1 MSLCNAYNKTGDT
14 PRYKRNVPTR
24 GKGYSM
30 FQRNNR
36 GNISSKVSA
45 IIIMVIGIGM
55 MIVGIWMAAVRIHK
69 DNYYGLATGKV
80 TGSSYYENSDDERMY
95 SAIYAYSVDDTEY
108 ELEDDDT
115 SKVPP
120 QVGKKVEIRYNPDQ
134 PEDAY
139 VDGKPLPGSILMSI
153 GIIMI
158 MLSILAF
165 VKMRKGQMSGERKL
179 VIELLTG
186 IIMLVVCIGSITLIH
201 DSGEGIGLSEI
212 SIIVCGIVGIIVII
226 SSVKYYI
233 DVKMG
238 RTPSESLLTHL
249 GLDAA
254 SLILDD
260 ESEGEEYN
268 IPKYLMPESEQAKEV
283 GEKSQKQ
290 EYEKLDHLQGDG
302 TQNPYSGNVP
312 TNAPTNAQ
320 MEEQN
325 GIQKI

>member
-1 MSLCNAYNKTGDT
+1 
-14 PRYKRNVPTR
+14 
-24 GKGYSM
+24 
-30 FQRNNR
+30 
-36 GNISSKVSA
+36 
-45 IIIMVIGIGM
+45 MVIGIGM

-268 IPKYLMPESEQAKEV
+268 IPKYLMPESEQAEEV

-290 EYEKLDHLQGDG
+290 EYEKYDHLKGDG
-302 TQNPYSGNVP
+302 TQNPYSG
-312 TNAPTNAQ
+312 
-320 MEEQN
+320 
-325 GIQKI
+325 KI

>member
-1 MSLCNAYNKTGDT
+1 
-14 PRYKRNVPTR
+14 
-24 GKGYSM
+24 M
-30 FQRNNR
+30 FRRNNR

-134 PEDAY
+134 PADAY

-153 GIIMI
+153 GITMI

-268 IPKYLMPESEQAKEV
+268 IPKYLLTEDEQAETV

-290 EYEKLDHLQGDG
+290 EYEKYDHLKGDG
-302 TQNPYSGNVP
+302 TQNPYSGN
-312 TNAPTNAQ
+312 
-320 MEEQN
+320 
-325 GIQKI
+325 I

>member
-1 MSLCNAYNKTGDT
+1 
-14 PRYKRNVPTR
+14 
-24 GKGYSM
+24 M
-30 FQRNNR
+30 FRRNNR

-134 PEDAY
+134 PADAY

-268 IPKYLMPESEQAKEV
+268 IPKYLLTEDEQAETV

-290 EYEKLDHLQGDG
+290 EYEKYDHLKGDG
-302 TQNPYSGNVP
+302 TQNPYSGN
-312 TNAPTNAQ
+312 
-320 MEEQN
+320 
-325 GIQKI
+325 I

>member
-1 MSLCNAYNKTGDT
+1 
-14 PRYKRNVPTR
+14 
-24 GKGYSM
+24 M

>member
-1 MSLCNAYNKTGDT
+1 
-14 PRYKRNVPTR
+14 
-24 GKGYSM
+24 M

-45 IIIMVIGIGM
+45 VIIMVIGIGM
-55 MIVGIWMAAVRIHK
+55 MIVGIWMAAARIHK

-80 TGSSYYENSDDERMY
+80 AGSSYYENSDDERIY
-95 SAIYAYSVDDTEY
+95 SAIYAYSVGDTEY

-120 QVGKKVEIRYNPDQ
+120 QMGKKVEIRYNPDQ
-134 PEDAY
+134 PADAY
-139 VDGKPLPGSILMSI
+139 VGGKPLPGRILMSI

-186 IIMLVVCIGSITLIH
+186 IIMLVVCIGSIILIH
-201 DSGEGIGLSEI
+201 DGGEGIGLSEI

-233 DVKMG
+233 EVKMG

-254 SLILDD
+254 SFILDD

-268 IPKYLMPESEQAKEV
+268 IPKYLLTEDEQKEV
-283 GEKSQKQ
+283 VEDNSQKHG
-290 EYEKLDHLQGDG
+290 YEDLDYMQGEG
-302 TQNPYSGNVP
+302 SQNPYSGR
-312 TNAPTNAQ
+312 
-320 MEEQN
+320 
-325 GIQKI
+325 KS

>member
-1 MSLCNAYNKTGDT
+1 
-14 PRYKRNVPTR
+14 
-24 GKGYSM
+24 M
-30 FQRNNR
+30 FRRNNR

-45 IIIMVIGIGM
+45 IIIMVIGIGI
-55 MIVGIWMAAVRIHK
+55 MIVGIWMAADRMRK
-69 DNYYGLATGKV
+69 DDYYGFATGKV
-80 TGSSYYENSDDERMY
+80 AGSSYYENSDDERMY
-95 SAIYAYSVDDTEY
+95 SAIYAYSVGDTEY
-108 ELEDDDT
+108 ELEDDDA
-115 SKVPP
+115 SKIPP
-120 QVGKKVEIRYNPDQ
+120 QIGKKVEIRYD
-134 PEDAY
+134 PEEPADAY
-139 VDGKPLPGSILMSI
+139 VGGKPLPGSILLGI
-153 GIIMI
+153 GITMI

-268 IPKYLMPESEQAKEV
+268 IPKYLLTEDEQAETV

-290 EYEKLDHLQGDG
+290 EYEKYDHLKGDG
-302 TQNPYSGNVP
+302 TQNPYSGN
-312 TNAPTNAQ
+312 
-320 MEEQN
+320 
-325 GIQKI
+325 I

>member
-1 MSLCNAYNKTGDT
+1 MSLRVSLCNAYNKTGDT

-165 VKMRKGQMSGERKL
+165 VKMRKGQMSDERKL

-186 IIMLVVCIGSITLIH
+186 IIMLVVCIGTIRLLH
-201 DSGEGIGLSEI
+201 DGGEGIGLSEI
-212 SIIVCGIVGIIVII
+212 SIVVCGIVGIIVII

-302 TQNPYSGNVP
+302 TQNPYSG
-312 TNAPTNAQ
+312 
-320 MEEQN
+320 
-325 GIQKI
+325 KI

>member
-1 MSLCNAYNKTGDT
+1 MSLRVSLCNAYNKTGDT

-302 TQNPYSGNVP
+302 TQNPYSG
-312 TNAPTNAQ
+312 
-320 MEEQN
+320 
-325 GIQKI
+325 KI

>member
-1 MSLCNAYNKTGDT
+1 
-14 PRYKRNVPTR
+14 
-24 GKGYSM
+24 
-30 FQRNNR
+30 
-36 GNISSKVSA
+36 
-45 IIIMVIGIGM
+45 MVIGIGM

-254 SLILDD
+254 SLMLDD

-302 TQNPYSGNVP
+302 TQNPYSG
-312 TNAPTNAQ
+312 
-320 MEEQN
+320 
-325 GIQKI
+325 KI

>member
-1 MSLCNAYNKTGDT
+1 MSLCNAYNNTGDT

-24 GKGYSM
+24 GKGYNM

-45 IIIMVIGIGM
+45 IIIMVIGIGI
-55 MIVGIWMAAVRIHK
+55 MIVGIWMAADRLQK
-69 DNYYGLATGKV
+69 DDYYGSATGKV
-80 TGSSYYENSDDERMY
+80 VGSSYYENSDDERMY
-95 SAIYAYSVDDTEY
+95 SAIYAYSVGDTEY
-108 ELEDDDT
+108 ELEDDDA

-120 QVGKKVEIRYNPDQ
+120 QIGKKVEIRYD
-134 PEDAY
+134 PEEPADAY
-139 VDGKPLPGSILMSI
+139 VGGKPLPGSILMGI
-153 GIIMI
+153 GITMI

-165 VKMRKGQMSGERKL
+165 VKMRKGKISDERKL

-186 IIMLVVCIGSITLIH
+186 IIMLVVCIGTIRLLQ
-201 DSGEGIGLSEI
+201 DDGEGIGLSEI
-212 SIIVCGIVGIIVII
+212 SIVVCGIMGIIVII

-238 RTPSESLLTHL
+238 RTPSETILSHL

-254 SLILDD
+254 SLMLDD

-268 IPKYLMPESEQAKEV
+268 IPKYLMPESEQAEEV

-302 TQNPYSGNVP
+302 TQNPYSGRFRDVP
-312 TNAPTNAQ
+312 FVTRSVPV
-320 MEEQN
+320 
-325 GIQKI
+325 

>member
-1 MSLCNAYNKTGDT
+1 
-14 PRYKRNVPTR
+14 
-24 GKGYSM
+24 
-30 FQRNNR
+30 
-36 GNISSKVSA
+36 
-45 IIIMVIGIGM
+45 MVIGIGM

-120 QVGKKVEIRYNPDQ
+120 QIGKKVEIRYD
-134 PEDAY
+134 PEEPADAY
-139 VDGKPLPGSILMSI
+139 VGGKPLPGSILLGI
-153 GIIMI
+153 GITMI
-158 MLSILAF
+158 MLSILVF
-165 VKMRKGQMSGERKL
+165 VKMRKGKISDERKL

-186 IIMLVVCIGSITLIH
+186 IIMLVVCIGTIRLLQ
-201 DSGEGIGLSEI
+201 DDGEGIGLSDI
-212 SIIVCGIVGIIVII
+212 SIVVCGIVGIIVII
-226 SSVKYYI
+226 SSIKYYI

-238 RTPSESLLTHL
+238 RTPSETILSHL

-254 SLILDD
+254 SLMLDD

-268 IPKYLMPESEQAKEV
+268 IPKYLMPESEQAEEV

-312 TNAPTNAQ
+312 TNA
-320 MEEQN
+320 N
-325 GIQKI
+325 GGTRWNTKDLTTL

>member
-1 MSLCNAYNKTGDT
+1 
-14 PRYKRNVPTR
+14 
-24 GKGYSM
+24 M
-30 FQRNNR
+30 FRRNNR

>member
-1 MSLCNAYNKTGDT
+1 M
-14 PRYKRNVPTR
+14 RRNVPTR

-30 FQRNNR
+30 FRRNNR

-45 IIIMVIGIGM
+45 IIIMTIGIGI
-55 MIVGIWMAAVRIHK
+55 MIVGIWMAAARIHK
-69 DNYYGLATGKV
+69 DYYYGLATGKV
-80 TGSSYYENSDDERMY
+80 VESSYYENIDDERMY
-95 SAIYAYSVDDTEY
+95 SAIYAYFVGDTEY
-108 ELEDDDT
+108 ELEDDDA

-120 QVGKKVEIRYNPDQ
+120 QIGKKVEIRYD
-134 PEDAY
+134 PEEPADAY
-139 VDGKPLPGSILMSI
+139 VGGKPLPGSILMSI

-186 IIMLVVCIGSITLIH
+186 IIMLVVCIGSIILIH

-238 RTPSESLLTHL
+238 RTPSESLLSHL

-268 IPKYLMPESEQAKEV
+268 IPKYLLTEDEQKEEV
-283 GEKSQKQ
+283 EYNSPRHGYEDMDYKQGEGS
-290 EYEKLDHLQGDG
+290 
-302 TQNPYSGNVP
+302 QNPYSGR
-312 TNAPTNAQ
+312 
-320 MEEQN
+320 
-325 GIQKI
+325 KS

>member
-1 MSLCNAYNKTGDT
+1 
-14 PRYKRNVPTR
+14 
-24 GKGYSM
+24 M
-30 FQRNNR
+30 FRRNNR

-45 IIIMVIGIGM
+45 IIIMVIGIGI
-55 MIVGIWMAAVRIHK
+55 MIVGIWMAADRMRK
-69 DNYYGLATGKV
+69 DDYYGFATGKV
-80 TGSSYYENSDDERMY
+80 AGSSYYENSDDERMY

-134 PEDAY
+134 PADAY

-254 SLILDD
+254 SLMLDD

-268 IPKYLMPESEQAKEV
+268 IPKYLMPESEQAETV

-290 EYEKLDHLQGDG
+290 EYEKYDHLKGDG
-302 TQNPYSGNVP
+302 TQNPYSGN
-312 TNAPTNAQ
+312 
-320 MEEQN
+320 
-325 GIQKI
+325 I

>member
-1 MSLCNAYNKTGDT
+1 MT
-14 PRYKRNVPTR
+14 
-24 GKGYSM
+24 
-30 FQRNNR
+30 
-36 GNISSKVSA
+36 
-45 IIIMVIGIGM
+45 IGIGI
-55 MIVGIWMAAVRIHK
+55 MIVGIWMAAARIHK
-69 DNYYGLATGKV
+69 DYYYGLATGKV
-80 TGSSYYENSDDERMY
+80 VESSYYENSDDERMY
-95 SAIYAYSVDDTEY
+95 SAIYAYFVGDTEY
-108 ELEDDDT
+108 ELEDDDA

-120 QVGKKVEIRYNPDQ
+120 QIGKKVEIRYD
-134 PEDAY
+134 PEEPADAY
-139 VDGKPLPGSILMSI
+139 VGGKPLPGSILMSI

-186 IIMLVVCIGSITLIH
+186 IIMLVVCIGSIILIH

-238 RTPSESLLTHL
+238 RTPSESLLSHL

-268 IPKYLMPESEQAKEV
+268 IPKYLMPESEQAETV
-283 GEKSQKQ
+283 GEKPQKQ
-290 EYEKLDHLQGDG
+290 EYEKYDHLQGDG
-302 TQNPYSGNVP
+302 TQNPYSG
-312 TNAPTNAQ
+312 
-320 MEEQN
+320 
-325 GIQKI
+325 KI

>member
-1 MSLCNAYNKTGDT
+1 M
-14 PRYKRNVPTR
+14 RRNVPTR

-30 FQRNNR
+30 FRRNNR

-45 IIIMVIGIGM
+45 IIIMTIGIGI
-55 MIVGIWMAAVRIHK
+55 MIVGIWMAAARIHK
-69 DNYYGLATGKV
+69 DYYYGLATGKV
-80 TGSSYYENSDDERMY
+80 VESSYYENSDDERMY
-95 SAIYAYSVDDTEY
+95 SAIYAYFVGDTEY
-108 ELEDDDT
+108 ELEDDDA

-120 QVGKKVEIRYNPDQ
+120 QMGKNVEIRYNPDQ

-139 VDGKPLPGSILMSI
+139 VGGKPLPGSILMSI
-153 GIIMI
+153 GITMI

-186 IIMLVVCIGSITLIH
+186 IIMLVVCIGTIRLLQ
-201 DSGEGIGLSEI
+201 DGGGGIGLSEI
-212 SIIVCGIVGIIVII
+212 SIVVCGIVGIIVII

-238 RTPSESLLTHL
+238 RTPSETILSHL

-254 SLILDD
+254 SLMLDD

-268 IPKYLMPESEQAKEV
+268 IPKYLMPESEQAETV
-283 GEKSQKQ
+283 GEKPQKQ
-290 EYEKLDHLQGDG
+290 EYEKYDHLQGDG
-302 TQNPYSGNVP
+302 TQNPYSG
-312 TNAPTNAQ
+312 
-320 MEEQN
+320 
-325 GIQKI
+325 KI

>member
-1 MSLCNAYNKTGDT
+1 
-14 PRYKRNVPTR
+14 
-24 GKGYSM
+24 M

-302 TQNPYSGNVP
+302 TQNPYSGR
-312 TNAPTNAQ
+312 
-320 MEEQN
+320 
-325 GIQKI
+325 KS

>member
-1 MSLCNAYNKTGDT
+1 MIRD
-14 PRYKRNVPTR
+14 KRNVPTRGPTR

-268 IPKYLMPESEQAKEV
+268 IPKYLMPESEQAETV
-283 GEKSQKQ
+283 GEKPQKQ
-290 EYEKLDHLQGDG
+290 EYEKYDHMQGDG
-302 TQNPYSGNVP
+302 TQNPYSG
-312 TNAPTNAQ
+312 
-320 MEEQN
+320 
-325 GIQKI
+325 KI

>member
-1 MSLCNAYNKTGDT
+1 
-14 PRYKRNVPTR
+14 
-24 GKGYSM
+24 M

-302 TQNPYSGNVP
+302 TQNPYSG
-312 TNAPTNAQ
+312 
-320 MEEQN
+320 
-325 GIQKI
+325 KI

>member
-1 MSLCNAYNKTGDT
+1 M
-14 PRYKRNVPTR
+14 RRIVPTR

-30 FQRNNR
+30 FRRNNR

-45 IIIMVIGIGM
+45 IIIMTIGIGI
-55 MIVGIWMAAVRIHK
+55 MIVGIWMAAARIHK
-69 DNYYGLATGKV
+69 DYYYGLATGKV
-80 TGSSYYENSDDERMY
+80 VESSYYENSDDERMY
-95 SAIYAYSVDDTEY
+95 SAIYAYFVGDTEY
-108 ELEDDDT
+108 ELEDDDA

-120 QVGKKVEIRYNPDQ
+120 QMGKNVEIRYNPDQ

-139 VDGKPLPGSILMSI
+139 VGGKPLPGSILMSI
-153 GIIMI
+153 GITMI

-186 IIMLVVCIGSITLIH
+186 IIMLVVCTGSIILIH

-238 RTPSESLLTHL
+238 RTPSESLLSHL

-268 IPKYLMPESEQAKEV
+268 IPKYLLTEDEQK
-283 GEKSQKQ
+283 
-290 EYEKLDHLQGDG
+290 
-302 TQNPYSGNVP
+302 
-312 TNAPTNAQ
+312 
-320 MEEQN
+320 
-325 GIQKI
+325 